1 MNTQQHNHRLIS
13 LLLGASVLSLMAC
26 PGPVVGA
33 GSTTAGTDD
42 TGAGTGGEMADEY
55 RRYFIGESVTFDGG
69 GTCNNTELNTITST
83 LRDELDDAG
92 WEGLRFVGANSWAED
107 FQDPST
113 NPLGLDGVYG
123 DTARLAMYAGHGN
136 VGLLQWGTPSGNGT
150 CQMSIPQ
157 NARLG
162 TLAGNR
168 TAAMMFM
175 TSCTLRTDALA
186 QTLIANASR
195 QFFGYHNS
203 PYIGYDEPRKVFKR
217 TADGQSTTNA
227 WLDEMEQ
234 NADVGK
240 NSPVVVTF
248 GTSPQDAYSHHQ
260 STNLASGEGLI
271 TNVGEPADN
280 FIFTWY
286 NNGCTPGCGNC
297 NPAPP
302 PSLPVGVG
310 LGSTVPLVQLE
321 RMTRSEAKLVEEL
334 EFLLPFFGVDS
345 TSVVTQGRLASWA
358 HTASTDGEVTFAEIC
373 QNPRITVSYDPVED
387 RLRVTDEDALKSA
400 HLSFGQATTQ
410 PLPNQVTLAD
420 LQLMAEQ
427 VRNLVQGKSPTET
440 LTIAFSTS
448 TREVGYLDLSA
459 GVTNSTPVEY
469 RFEVT
474 GRVQSLNLPGRSLRI
489 GVTRLGELSSITSS
503 GMHAEVVGAEL
514 IVRTPAT
521 AMAEFEAALLAQYP
535 DATAVEFFDVSIGY
549 ALPEESS
556 TTVAE
561 PSVLLRYAL
570 TFEDSAG
577 VSVVSRSEPV
587 SLSLVSSC
595 LRPVLLST
603 QDPNPTPGD
612 ARRAG

>member
-1 MNTQQHNHRLIS
+1 MKNQQHKNPLIT
-13 LLLGASVLSLMAC
+13 LLLGASVLNLTAC

-33 GSTTAGTDD
+33 GSTTAGSD
-42 TGAGTGGEMADEY
+42 TGDGTGGEMVDEH
-55 RRYFIGESVTFDGG
+55 RSYFIGENVTFDGG

-83 LRDELDDAG
+83 LRGELDDAG
-92 WEGLRFVGANSWAED
+92 WEGFRFVDANSWAED

-113 NPLGLDGVYG
+113 NPLGLDGTFG

-150 CQMSIPQ
+150 CQMSLPQ

-162 TLAGNR
+162 TLTGNR
-168 TAAMMFM
+168 TAAMMLM

-186 QTLIANASR
+186 QTLVANASR

-217 TADGQSTTNA
+217 TEDGQSTTNA

-248 GTSPQDAYSHHQ
+248 GTSPQDASSNHQ

-302 PSLPVGVG
+302 PSLPDGVG
-310 LGSTVPLVQLE
+310 LGSALALVKLE
-321 RMTRSEAKLVEEL
+321 RPTRSETQLLEEL
-334 EFLLPFFGVDS
+334 EFILPFFGVDS
-345 TSVVTQGRLASWA
+345 TSVFKQGRLASWA
-358 HTASTDGEVTFAEIC
+358 RDASTEGEVTFAEIS
-373 QNPRITVSYDPVED
+373 QSPRITVSYDPVED
-387 RLRVTDEDALKSA
+387 RLRVTDEDALEMA
-400 HLSFGQATTQ
+400 QLSFGQAATQ
-410 PLPNQVTLAD
+410 PLPDQVTLAD
-420 LQLMAEQ
+420 LQPTAEH
-427 VRNLVQGKSPTET
+427 VRNLVQDKSPTET
-440 LTIAFSTS
+440 LAITFSTS
-448 TREVGYLDLSA
+448 TREVGYLDPSA
-459 GVTNSTPVEY
+459 GFTNSTPVEY

-474 GRVQSLNLPGRSLRI
+474 GQVESLNLPARSLRI
-489 GVTRLGELSSITSS
+489 GVSRLGELSSITSS
-503 GMHAEVVGAEL
+503 GMHAKVVDTQL
-514 IVRTPAT
+514 IVRTPET
-521 AMAEFEAALLAQYP
+521 AMAEFEAALLDQYP
-535 DATAVEFFDVSIGY
+535 DATSVEFFDASIGY
-549 ALPEESS
+549 ALPEESP

-561 PSVLLRYAL
+561 PSVILRYAL

-577 VSVVSRSEPV
+577 GAVVSRSEPV
-587 SLSLVSSC
+587 SLSLVSSS
-595 LRPVLLST
+595 LHPVLLST
-603 QDPNPTPGD
+603 QDPNPAPGD
-612 ARRAG
+612 TRRVR